1 MAAEYAGQETI
12 QYQGVLKGHK
22 GWVTAIATSAADSTR
37 VLSAS
42 RDKTIIVWELKDGPV
57 FGDQDGDEVEMGT
70 MKRRLIGHHHF
81 VQDLDISSDGHFA
94 LSASWDNTL
103 RLWDLNSGQTETQ
116 FREHTKDVMSVSF
129 SSDNRQ
135 VVSGSRDRNI
145 KLWNV
150 IGICKYTMGVDR
162 QHGKNPQTS
171 HKDWVTCVR
180 FSPNADEPVIVSAGC
195 DGLVKV
201 WNLAKCELKFNLVG
215 HKQAINT
222 VTVSPDGSLCASG
235 GKDGQAML
243 WDLNEGGHLSTLNTD
258 KEINALCFSPNR
270 YWLCAANGSSITIWD
285 LESKD
290 EVGVLGLPSEDE
302 EKWEDQGVEET
313 GRKSK
318 AVPILCTCLAWS
330 ADGTTLFAGYTDHKI
345 RVFRLDRSNYN

>member
-1 MAAEYAGQETI
+1 MAAEASGQETI
-12 QYQGVLKGHK
+12 MFQGVLKGHK
-22 GWVTAIATSAADSTR
+22 GWVTAIATSAENANR

-42 RDKTIIVWELKDGPV
+42 RDKTIIVWKLNDGQSYAEDPNET
-57 FGDQDGDEVEMGT
+57 DIQLGT
-70 MKRRLIGHHHF
+70 MQRRLVGHHHF

-103 RLWDLNSGQTETQ
+103 RLWDLNTGQTETQ
-116 FREHTKDVMSVSF
+116 FREHTKDVMSVAF

-135 VVSGSRDRNI
+135 VVSGSRDRTI

-150 IGICKYTMGVDR
+150 IGVCKYTMGVDNPNE
-162 QHGKNPQTS
+162 KPPQTS
-171 HKDWVTCVR
+171 HDDWVTCVR
-180 FSPNADEPVIVSAGC
+180 FSPNTEEPVIVSAGC

-215 HKQAINT
+215 HKHAINT

-243 WDLNEGGHLSTLNTD
+243 WDLNEGGHLSTLNAD

-270 YWLCAANGSSITIWD
+270 YWLCAATGSSIKIWD
-285 LESKD
+285 LESKA
-290 EVGVLGLPSEDE
+290 EVGVLGLPKDDE
-302 EKWEDQGVEET
+302 EELQEK
-313 GRKSK
+313 KSK
-318 AVPILCTCLAWS
+318 AVPILCSSLAWS
-330 ADGTTLFAGYTDHKI
+330 ADGTTLFAGYTDNLI
-345 RVFRLDRSNYN
+345 RVYRLNRENY